1 MGDEIVSSVDRMQ
14 RFRITEGMSKLA
26 NFAVVLPN
34 VSLDRPEYQRPE
46 LAAYAAKS
54 GVYCLVM
61 RQGPSCYMIY
71 VGRTNSWLRRL
82 KEYCNDFQ
90 PGTPND
96 YKVRHFQRWTREIFP
111 EAELDL
117 YFVEAR
123 EPKALE
129 TDILRKVKLLRK
141 VKPFINEPT
150 HGDKK
155 ALLESNWA
163 FYRESFEKRLWGG
176 NAKDK

>member
-14 RFRITEGMSKLA
+14 RFRITEDMSNLA
-26 NFAVVLPN
+26 NFALMLPN
-34 VSLDRPEYQRPE
+34 VSLDRPERSG
-46 LAAYAAKS
+46 LAAYAGKS
-54 GVYCLVM
+54 GVYCFVM

-71 VGRTNSWLRRL
+71 VGRTNSLLRRL
-82 KEYCNDFQ
+82 KEYGNDFQ

-96 YKVRHFQRWTREIFP
+96 YKLRHFQRWMREIFT

-117 YFVEAR
+117 YFVEVR

-129 TDILRKVKLLRK
+129 TDILRKVQ
-141 VKPFINEPT
+141 PFINERM
-150 HGDKK
+150 HGDKE